1 MVTENLLG
9 TVLFVLQ
16 LLWKP
21 VLVGRQLLPQQP
33 RISELLNILG
43 KSTGVHLLKRALL
56 LRPGPLNGTDFQRVG
71 CVYGEHWIFIKPR
84 ISIVNFSAL
93 WHAIVEHYDIVC
105 SAEMRMLAEEYAQSS
120 LVLFAADKLIS

>member
-1 MVTENLLG
+1 VKSPWASETRKLG
-9 TVLFVLQ
+9 T
-16 LLWKP
+16 
-21 VLVGRQLLPQQP
+21 RRRLLPQQP

-43 KSTGVHLLKRALL
+43 KSTGLHLLKRALL

-84 ISIVNFSAL
+84 ISIVFCFTL
-93 WHAIVEHYDIVC
+93 WHAIVEHYDIFC
-105 SAEMRMLAEEYAQSS
+105 SAEMRMLAEEEYAQSS